1 MKILAL
7 EFSAQERSVAVATE
21 SGEMLAVVRERDFRG
36 VTGMTIVDRAL
47 QEARSTP
54 PEISKIALGLG
65 PGSYTG
71 IRSSIAIAQ
80 GWQLGREV
88 ELIGISSAL
97 CLAHEAQA
105 QGLRGTFS
113 IIIDAQRRE
122 VYWTTFEIGEKEVRE
137 IDPLQIVP
145 LSEIPQEHPVIGP
158 DSSRLATGGRDL
170 SPLASTLALL
180 ALTAGKSV
188 RGEELEPIYLR
199 QATFAKAPAPRH
211 IP

>member
-7 EFSAQERSVAVATE
+7 EFSAQERSVAVAE
-21 SGEMLAVVRERDFRG
+21 KSGDVLALVRERDFRG
-36 VTGMTIVDRAL
+36 VTGMTLVDRAL
-47 QEARSTP
+47 QEAGSTP
-54 PEISKIALGLG
+54 AEISKIAVGLG

-88 ELIGISSAL
+88 QLLGISSAL
-97 CLAHEAQA
+97 CLAHEAQSL
-105 QGLRGTFS
+105 GLRGKFS

-122 VYWTTFEIGEKEVRE
+122 VYWTTFEISDEEVRE
-137 IDPLQIVP
+137 MDSLQIIP
-145 LSEIPQEHPVIGP
+145 LSQIPKEHPVIGP
-158 DSSRLATGGRDL
+158 DSSKLATGARDL

-180 ALTAGKSV
+180 ALTVGKSV
-188 RGEELEPIYLR
+188 PGEELEPIYLR
-199 QATFAKAPAPRH
+199 QTTFVKAPSPRH